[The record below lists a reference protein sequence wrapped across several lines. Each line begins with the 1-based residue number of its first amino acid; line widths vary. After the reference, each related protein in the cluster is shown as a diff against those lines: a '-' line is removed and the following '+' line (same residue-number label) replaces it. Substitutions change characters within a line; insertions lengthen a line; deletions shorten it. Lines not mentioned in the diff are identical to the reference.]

1 MNAPR
6 LAVALAL
13 AGLAAV
19 PAVGASTLPPQKKGA
34 TYTGITSQGTTAC
47 RGGNKND
54 QPCVVSATVS
64 KNGKKVVRL
73 LVKFTAA
80 CDDTNV
86 YQDATIFTGLKV
98 TKGKFS
104 AKATYHQTL
113 SDGTKVTNA
122 VQTHGKFK
130 RRNKKFSLLGDY
142 RVGSDV
148 TFTDGSKTHCA
159 SGKVT
164 FTAKAK

>member
-1 MNAPR
+1 MKAPK
-6 LAVALAL
+6 LTAALAL

-19 PAVGASTLPPQKKGA
+19 PAVDASTPPPQKKGA

-47 RGGNKND
+47 RSGNNND
-54 QPCVVSATVS
+54 QPCVVSAKVS

-80 CDDTNV
+80 CEDTNV
-86 YQDATIFTGLKV
+86 YQDATIFAGLKI
-98 TKGKFS
+98 TKGKLS
-104 AKATYHQTL
+104 VKAIYDETL

-122 VQTHGKFK
+122 VQAHGKFK
-130 RRNKKFSLLGDY
+130 RKNKKFSLLGDY
-142 RVGSDV
+142 QVGSEV